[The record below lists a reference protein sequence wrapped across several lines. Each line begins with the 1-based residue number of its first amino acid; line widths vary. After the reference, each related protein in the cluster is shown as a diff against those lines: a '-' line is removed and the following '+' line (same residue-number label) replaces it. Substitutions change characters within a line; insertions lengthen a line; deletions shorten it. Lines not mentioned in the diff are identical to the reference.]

1 MTCGLAL
8 KRPHDYEAYLSP
20 DNTIEAK
27 RSRGSAYCSPFRPQ
41 LGTLAA
47 SLPMNSTLALLKDN
61 ETKDNS
67 IFAGIERSCRLT
79 DQQISRFLNTEITA
93 LNKRKR
99 LIAKRKDKNGE
110 YLQCET
116 SNNSSVRTVSAYTR
130 FRETGSP
137 SSGSDSDSDS
147 LLIGGKRKCN
157 RKGDSSNEQLYTY
170 EEMFSIINRLLKQQE
185 INLRSEYEVTIRKK
199 LEEQHEQYCQFAEE
213 QFQRNNKNDHNYSY
227 FS

>member
-20 DNTIEAK
+20 DNSIEAK

-47 SLPMNSTLALLKDN
+47 SLPMNNALNLLKDN

-99 LIAKRKDKNGE
+99 LIAKRKDKNVE
-110 YLQCET
+110 DSSCET
-116 SNNSSVRTVSAYTR
+116 PNNSSVKAVSAYTR
-130 FRETGSP
+130 FREAGSP

-157 RKGDSSNEQLYTY
+157 RRGDSLNEQLYTY

-213 QFQRNNKNDHNYSY
+213 QFQRNNKNDHSYSY